1 MPVLDSPKIPHAS
14 ADTVAAALALVEA
27 EWRAN
32 PALPFPGVDPAR
44 QLAVLLARAR
54 RALEHPD
61 AVRITV
67 ENSGRTDGIA
77 CWSPLPWDSRMY
89 GFPAARLDL
98 AVAVDS
104 ASRRELVAQL
114 LVSAAGRGIRHMIA
128 RIDAGDIA
136 LAGTLAHAG
145 FTLIDGIQT
154 FSLSLP
160 AAAPAP
166 LGDGVRTRL
175 FQPDDLDQILA
186 LARTAYVFD
195 RFHADDAIDGPTAD
209 RMNEEW
215 VRNSCS
221 GHAADA
227 VLVAVSGSEVLS
239 YVTCRMDRDC
249 LPALGFSVGTIVLV
263 ATAARARRQGAAS
276 ACTRAAI
283 EWFQS
288 QGAGV
293 VQVGTQLRNIPA
305 ARLYE
310 RCGFRIAANSLTWRI
325 LL

>member
-1 MPVLDSPKIPHAS
+1 MPVLNSPLAPHVS
-14 ADTVAAALALVEA
+14 ADSVAAGLALVEA
-27 EWRAN
+27 QMRAN
-32 PALPFPGVDPAR
+32 PVLPFPGIDPAR
-44 QLAVLLARAR
+44 QHAVLLARAR

-67 ENSGRTDGIA
+67 GNGGRTEGIA

-104 ASRRELVAQL
+104 ASRRALVARL
-114 LVSAAGRGIRHMIA
+114 LASAASHGVRHMIA

-136 LAGTLAHAG
+136 LTGTLVHAG

-160 AAAPAP
+160 AAVSAP
-166 LGDGVRTRL
+166 GDGVRTRL
-175 FQPDDLDQILA
+175 FEPADLDQILA

-195 RFHADDAIDGPTAD
+195 RFHADDAIDAPTAD
-209 RMNEEW
+209 RINEEW

-249 LPALGFSVGTIVLV
+249 LPALGVSVGTIVLV

-283 EWFQS
+283 EWLQS